1 MVPSASD
8 KLYYVGKGVGMAR
21 TTNVACVDV
30 ICGLSL
36 FLALLSG
43 AQRGLL
49 RFRSRRCV
57 QLVEDT

>member
-1 MVPSASD
+1 MVPNASD
-8 KLYYVGKGVGMAR
+8 KLYYVGKGLGMAR

-30 ICGLSL
+30 ICRLSL

-49 RFRSRRCV
+49 RFRS
-57 QLVEDT
+57 LT